1 MNIQEVQEKLKTID
15 KFEYHSTADNKT
27 YVVEKT
33 PKGFSMTK
41 KESLNEK

>member
-1 MNIQEVQEKLKTID
+1 MTIQEVEKKLEKVDT
-15 KFEYHSTADNKT
+15 FEYYSIVDNKT

>member
-1 MNIQEVQEKLKTID
+1 MMTIQEVEKKLETVD
-15 KFEYHSTADNKT
+15 KFEYYSTADNKT

-41 KESLNEK
+41 KESIQ